1 MSGEVISLNVGG
13 TIFVTSVATLTKD
26 PNSMLA
32 SMFGGAT
39 ELPPARKDGHGN
51 YFVDRDPETFRVIL
65 SFLRSACLS
74 EDVASLGCTLEQLE
88 VEADY
93 FRLCGLL
100 KIIRQRRSVEP
111 MSRRAPDPDDDDGVR
126 DLILVKCYGGEM
138 GRAIAIRVNTKSSSP
153 KYEFEGDAGQ
163 GVHAFIVNSMGSSL
177 PEVKRD
183 PYYYKST
190 VTARDLGGV
199 RSKRSVWFICTTNR
213 PSLKDMMEVEER
225 ILRAW
230 DFYWSGAS
238 QDDRA
243 IKIWH

>member
-26 PNSMLA
+26 PDSMLA
-32 SMFGGAT
+32 SMFGATT
-39 ELPPARKDGHGN
+39 ELPPARKDGQGN
-51 YFVDRDPETFRVIL
+51 YFIDRDPEAFRVIL
-65 SFLRSACLS
+65 SFLRSASLS
-74 EDVASLGCTLEQLE
+74 EDVAGLEQLE

-111 MSRRAPDPDDDDGVR
+111 MSRRAPDPEDDDGVR

-138 GRAIAIRVNTKSSSP
+138 GRAVAMRVNTKSSSP
-153 KYEFEGDAGQ
+153 KYEFEGDT
-163 GVHAFIVNSMGSSL
+163 GVGLHASVINSMGSSL

-190 VTARDLGGV
+190 VTARELGGV
-199 RSKRSVWFICTTNR
+199 RTKRSVWFICTMNR

-230 DFYWSGAS
+230 EFYWSGAS